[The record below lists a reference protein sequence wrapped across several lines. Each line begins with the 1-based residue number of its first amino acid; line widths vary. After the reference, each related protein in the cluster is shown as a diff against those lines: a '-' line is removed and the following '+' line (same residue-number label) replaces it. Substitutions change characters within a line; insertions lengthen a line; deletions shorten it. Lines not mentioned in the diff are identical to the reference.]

1 MIKSRAIVALSTLCF
16 TVMMDYASAGGWVN
30 GSQPL
35 SQATAIS
42 TGSTVNVTPT
52 FNNAQFTDK
61 ILVSGVNNNP
71 ITTPSTADPVSTITG
86 NNYHDELDFQIRGRN
101 GLNYVFSRTNNSG
114 KSAATTDVGF
124 GYGWVHSYSM
134 NLLSNDFGACPNCT
148 QAQAPA
154 NFDGVTSS
162 ITYTDERGGQANF
175 LETPTTTGGITTYSV
190 TNPLSVFNTLTLSTP
205 SNGNQLVTLA
215 FRNGTQYLF
224 NVTGGDIGVTP
235 KLTAKLT
242 TIKNQWGDQLN
253 INYDTSGR
261 ISTITDNLGISGRTG
276 LTFNYGNGDN
286 HITSISD
293 WAGRIWKYAYVSGYL
308 NIYTDPLNYN
318 HDYYYTANK
327 YYNNFQT
334 GLGNYLL
341 QYVIKPQLR
350 NGLYVYTTFNYYQ
363 NGRVINYYDGMG
375 DTEILDYDLFRSR
388 TRVTDPRNNVREYD
402 YDTNGFMTK
411 MIEPDG
417 GILYFTSQADSLR
430 ASKTDALGYKTQYSY
445 CLNNS
450 LTTCPNSAAN
460 NNTGGSDTGGN
471 VTLEQDTLGYTIKT
485 SYGPYDQVASVTD
498 KNGNTVNTSFY
509 TTTGQQA
516 NKCDLTGKPNTV
528 TIAALT
534 TSGTTTN
541 NVALQTYCWNSN
553 GTLSS
558 LNEYLDTAK
567 THIRTTS
574 YTYDPTGLNV
584 TDVKVT
590 ATNTTAIIHTQYTND
605 NLGRVLT
612 STLNRTTSPTNSA
625 LVALTTSYTYDALD
639 RAVQVKN
646 PEGRIN
652 QTVYDGNGQ
661 VYQQITWYP
670 STTARNNCAA
680 PAVPTGYTSS
690 YVQCTEATYS
700 YDAADRPISVTD
712 VYGNTTSFVYD
723 QSGNL
728 ISKTD
733 PKLTTDANYHTT
745 QYQYDPMNRVTAI
758 IDANGRTSKAVYN
771 ERGDLTSVT
780 NPNNETV
787 TSVYD
792 ALGRLTKVTDNMGNI
807 TTIAF
812 DKNSNKTCLVDANNH
827 TTTTASG
834 YQPLN
839 SSSCTVSYIYDQL
852 NRLTQVT
859 DAQNHATAY
868 TYNLFGQQ
876 LTVTDANSHITTLAY
891 DDLGRLTTA
900 TDPMTNSVSLV
911 SDEAGNLMQLTDRK
925 GQISQHFYDVMN
937 RRTLSNFEADSSSD
951 TFTYNSFDDL
961 TNLQNN
967 STGNTFSYSLT
978 YDSKHRLLS
987 KTDSRLGLSESW
999 GYDPAGNIST
1009 KTDYQGNVTTYQYDD
1024 SNRLAAEANPAYL
1037 EVSYHYDPA
1046 GRLLDRILS
1055 NGAKTSYK
1063 YDAGGRLS
1071 SLVNTAAPNPN
1082 NTIVSAVI
1090 NSTTYTRDAIGNI
1103 LTAIEASSTSQV
1115 AGISTFTYDPEYRLL
1130 TAVYPTTANNETITY
1145 DPVGNRTKYIKGST
1159 TLYYNVN
1166 AANRYTT
1173 TNTTSATGPTY
1184 EIYTYDKNGSLTN
1197 ITGNRTL
1204 TLTLDAHN
1212 RASQI
1217 QVGALAPYSYQYDI
1231 SNYRI
1236 LKNLGASTSISNYYL
1251 ENGKLESIYDNNG
1264 NVQAKYM
1271 RGSVIDEVVNGY
1283 QTNGTALTNYTYHH
1297 DALESVLGQSG
1308 NTGTVVAAQGYT
1320 SLGSTVNA
1328 TGSSSNT
1335 LKFTGREQDIE
1346 TGLYYYRARY
1356 YDPITGRFL
1365 SEDPIRSGINYY
1377 AYCGNNPV
1385 NCRDPS
1391 GLWGAGVTGG
1401 GTFEYGEVYGAA
1413 YQANSGGGVFWD
1425 GLFNQVN
1432 LGAFTASGGFAG
1444 GNHGLSNFGSATQQP
1459 DGSPPASWV
1468 VGVTGGLGA
1477 GLFLTNATKAEEL
1490 LGPFDTWTL
1499 NLPLVSLQVA
1509 YDGNIGTIS
1518 ANWGK
1523 SLGIS
1528 ASRYPVTTT
1537 TAKTVKTFG
1546 TSSSSKTVSSQ
1557 SNASPLSN
1565 VANSALIAGTNS
1577 AMDAVTSAINP
1588 PSVTQSVTTG
1598 TLTTELL
1605 GFGENAADGG
1615 FVLYPNMSNT
1625 NQIQSVYSKH

>member
-1 MIKSRAIVALSTLCF
+1 MKQQNTIKSRASVALSALVF
-16 TVMMDYASAGGWVN
+16 TVMVDYASAGGWVN

-35 SQATAIS
+35 NPSTAIS

-148 QAQAPA
+148 QAQAPT
-154 NFDGVTSS
+154 NFDGITSS

-175 LETPTTTGGITTYSV
+175 LETPTTTSGVTTYSV
-190 TNPLSVFNTLTLSTP
+190 TNPLSVFNTLTISTP

-235 KLTAKLT
+235 NLTAKLT

-261 ISTITDNLGISGRTG
+261 IATITDNLGISGRTG
-276 LTFNYGNGDN
+276 LTFNYANGDN

-293 WAGRIWKYAYVSGYL
+293 WSGRTWNYSFVSGYL
-308 NIYTDPLNYN
+308 STYTDPLSNTKL
-318 HDYYYTANK
+318 YYYTADQ

-334 GLGNYLL
+334 GAGNYLL

-417 GILYFTSQADSLR
+417 GILYFTSQTDNLR
-430 ASKTDALGYKTQYSY
+430 ATKTDALGYKTQYSY
-445 CLNNS
+445 CANNS

-498 KNGNTVNTSFY
+498 KNGNITTTSFY
-509 TTTGQQA
+509 TTTSGCA
-516 NKCDLTGKPNTV
+516 LTGKPNSVSIT
-528 TIAALT
+528 ASGSS
-534 TSGTTTN
+534 TSNT
-541 NVALQTYCWNSN
+541 LQTYCWNPN
-553 GTLSS
+553 GTLNN
-558 LNEYLDTAK
+558 LQEFLDTAK
-567 THIRTTS
+567 AHIRTTS
-574 YTYDPTGLNV
+574 YTYDSTGLNV

-625 LVALTTSYTYDALD
+625 LEALTTSYTYDALD
-639 RAVQVKN
+639 RAVQVTN

-661 VYQQITWYP
+661 IYQQITWYP
-670 STTARNNCAA
+670 STTARTGCNA
-680 PAVPTGYTSS
+680 PATINGTS
-690 YVQCTEATYS
+690 YVVCTEATYQ
-700 YDAADRPISVTD
+700 YDAADRPSSVTD
-712 VYGNTTSFVYD
+712 IFGNTATMVHD
-723 QSGNL
+723 QSGNV
-728 ISKTD
+728 ISQ
-733 PKLTTDANYHTT
+733 TDANGHTS
-745 QYQYDPMNRVTAI
+745 QFQYDPMNRVTAI

-771 ERGDLTSVT
+771 ERGDLTSAT
-780 NPNNETV
+780 NPNAETV
-787 TSVYD
+787 TNAYD
-792 ALGRLTKVTDNMGNI
+792 ALGRLTKATDNMGNV
-807 TTIAF
+807 TTF
-812 DKNSNKTCLVDANNH
+812 SYDKNGNKTCIVDANNH
-827 TTTTASG
+827 TTTTAPG

-839 SSSCTVSYIYDQL
+839 SSSCTVSYTYDQI
-852 NRLTQVT
+852 NRLTQAT
-859 DAQNHATAY
+859 DAQNHVTAY
-868 TYNLFGQQ
+868 TYNLLGET
-876 LTVTDANSHITTLAY
+876 LSVTDANSHTLTIAY
-891 DDLGRLTTA
+891 DDLGRLNTL
-900 TDPMTNSVSLV
+900 TDPLSNSLSIVN
-911 SDEAGNLMQLTDRK
+911 DEAGNNIQITDRK
-925 GQISQHFYDVMN
+925 GQISQHFYDVLN
-937 RRTLSNFEADSSSD
+937 RKVQSNFEADNSSD
-951 TFTYNSFDDL
+951 TFSYNSFDDL
-961 TNLQNN
+961 ANVQNN
-967 STGNTFSYSLT
+967 STGNTFSYSLA

-1024 SNRLAAEANPAYL
+1024 SNRLAAETNPAYL

-1063 YDAGGRLS
+1063 YDTGGRLS
-1071 SLVNTAAPNPN
+1071 SLVNS
-1082 NTIVSAVI
+1082 TISNALV

-1103 LTAIEASSTSQV
+1103 LTAIEASGTSQV
-1115 AGISTFTYDPEYRLL
+1115 AGTSTFTYDPEYRLL

-1145 DPVGNRTKYIKGST
+1145 DPVGNRSKYTKGSA

-1184 EIYTYDKNGSLTN
+1184 ETYTYDKNGSLTN

-1204 TLTLDAHN
+1204 ALTLDAHN
-1212 RASQI
+1212 RVSQI
-1217 QVGALAPYSYQYDI
+1217 LVGAAIIPYTYQYDI
-1231 SNYRI
+1231 NSYRI
-1236 LKNLGASTSISNYYL
+1236 LKNLGATTSISNYYL

-1283 QTNGTALTNYTYHH
+1283 QNNSGAMTNYTYHH

-1320 SLGSTVNA
+1320 SFGSAVNA
-1328 TGSSSNT
+1328 TGSSNNT
-1335 LKFTGREQDIE
+1335 LKFTGREQDTE

-1356 YDPITGRFL
+1356 YDPLTGRFL
-1365 SEDPIRSGINYY
+1365 SEDPIRSGINFY
-1377 AYCGNNPV
+1377 AYCLNNPIT
-1385 NCRDPS
+1385 CSDPYGLDPYQGVLAGGGSFISPGS
-1391 GLWGAGVTGG
+1391 GFSLFALAGFNYDGILNTSLYFQLQENGGLGFGYFAGWGGNIVGGSGAGSAPSTGLSSSG
-1401 GTFEYGEVYGAA
+1401 YAEADAGWRIAGSVSGNVDENGNITAYTGAA
-1413 YQANSGGGVFWD
+1413 PYKF
-1425 GLFNQVN
+1425 
-1432 LGAFTASGGFAG
+1432 
-1444 GNHGLSNFGSATQQP
+1444 
-1459 DGSPPASWV
+1459 
-1468 VGVTGGLGA
+1468 GLGA
-1477 GLFLTNATKAEEL
+1477 GAGFFVGQSYTQTYVT
-1490 LGPFDTWTL
+1490 PTL
-1499 NLPLVSLQVA
+1499 QAGINWISSFFKKITSTQSSPSK
-1509 YDGNIGTIS
+1509 S
-1518 ANWGK
+1518 ANSGNN
-1523 SLGIS
+1523 I
-1528 ASRYPVTTT
+1528 
-1537 TAKTVKTFG
+1537 
-1546 TSSSSKTVSSQ
+1546 
-1557 SNASPLSN
+1557 NAA
-1565 VANSALIAGTNS
+1565 VANQSGNAALAAATSS
-1577 AMDAVTSAINP
+1577 AMDAVNSAINP
-1588 PSVTQSVTTG
+1588 PSVQQAAPTA

-1605 GFGENAADGG
+1605 GFGEDAADGG
-1615 FVLYPNMSNT
+1615 FILYPNMSNT
-1625 NQIQSVYSKH
+1625 SQIQHVYSKH